1 MPKPSLNVFIVGD
14 SGKVVRR
21 LARMLGD
28 NGHVAK
34 SLHRKPEQAEGL
46 AALGAMVV
54 QSNLTEMSIDAL
66 AALMASSDAVFSAG
80 QLVGLHDR
88 R

>member
-1 MPKPSLNVFIVGD
+1 MDVFIVGD
-14 SGKVVRR
+14 SGKVGRR
-21 LARMLGD
+21 LERMLCD
-28 NGHVAK
+28 NGHVAR

-54 QSNLTEMSIDAL
+54 QGNLTEMSIDAL
-66 AALMASSDAVFSAG
+66 AALMAGSDAVFSAG
-80 QLVGLHDR
+80 QPVGLHDR